1 MRGAAL
7 MSASMAGFALND
19 TALKYGGADLGLFQ
33 AIFIRGLFATAIMAI
48 LAYLLGTFKHVPRA
62 RDLRLIGLR
71 SVAEIG
77 ATLAFLTALFNL
89 PLANLTAI
97 LQALPLSIALAAAIF
112 FNEPLGHRRIT
123 AILIGFIGVLIIVR
137 PGFAEFSAYS
147 LLGLVAVAFVTLRD
161 LTARQLSPSVASV
174 LVAFVASIAITLT
187 GAIGVVLTQT
197 WRPPTSFEFGT
208 LALAAVFLMI
218 GYYCAVATMRIGDVA
233 IVSSFR
239 YTVMLWAITL
249 GWLVF
254 GDIPDLWTFLGIC
267 IILMAGLFTIW
278 RERKLAKKTKH

>member
-1 MRGAAL
+1 
-7 MSASMAGFALND
+7 
-19 TALKYGGADLGLFQ
+19 
-33 AIFIRGLFATAIMAI
+33 
-48 LAYLLGTFKHVPRA
+48 
-62 RDLRLIGLR
+62 
-71 SVAEIG
+71 VAEIG

>member
-48 LAYLLGTFKHVPRA
+48 FAYLLGTFKHVPRA